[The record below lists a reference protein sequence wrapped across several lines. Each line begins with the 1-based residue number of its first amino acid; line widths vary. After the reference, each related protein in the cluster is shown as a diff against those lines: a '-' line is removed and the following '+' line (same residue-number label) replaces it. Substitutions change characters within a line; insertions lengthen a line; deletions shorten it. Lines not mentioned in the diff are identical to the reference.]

1 MICDKKMAWSKW
13 FTEWSLFCWQQ
24 CKVQTPVLRLDVS
37 GYSDMCIIV
46 KGRIS
51 LEGTAADNQTNKKLT
66 FNKNAPF
73 RSCISK
79 INNKRIDNEEDL
91 IAVMLMYNLLECS
104 NNYSMTSKGWWNYYR
119 DEVNDAANEYDAATY
134 RVNNKKE
141 TTGRSFE
148 YKTQIAGKNI
158 SYFK

>member
-24 CKVQTPVLRLDVS
+24 CKVPNSRIKIRRVWLQWYV
-37 GYSDMCIIV
+37 YYC

-73 RSCISK
+73 RSWISK